1 MKETLSQYVER
12 IMRQK
17 ALSFIDVERGSAG
30 QISAS
35 YIGRI
40 LKGTV
45 TNLTTEKIV
54 ALAQGLA
61 VDPYDIFSASY
72 GKPPAPQ
79 DHTNVLVLLDT
90 MQKLVMN
97 PEVLEAAE
105 QLLRLSPKDRAVLL
119 QPLKR
124 INTEKKKGKEK
135 EKEH

>member
-17 ALSFIDVERGSAG
+17 ALSFIDVERGSKG
-30 QISAS
+30 KISAS

-45 TNLTTEKIV
+45 KNLTTEKII
-54 ALAQGLA
+54 ALSEGLE
-61 VDPYDIFSASY
+61 VDPYEIFAASY
-72 GKPPAPQ
+72 GVPPAKQ
-79 DHTNVLVLLDT
+79 DYTNSLVLLDM

-97 PEVLEAAE
+97 PELLEAVE
-105 QLLRLSPKDRAVLL
+105 QLLRMSPKDRAVLL

-124 INTEKKKGKEK
+124 INKQKEK
-135 EKEH
+135 DKKEES

>member
-17 ALSFIDVERGSAG
+17 ALSFIDVERGSKG
-30 QISAS
+30 KISAS

-54 ALAQGLA
+54 ALAQGLD
-61 VDPYDIFSASY
+61 VDPYEIFAASY
-72 GKPPAPQ
+72 GQPPAKQ
-79 DHTNVLVLLDT
+79 DTTNVLVVLDL

-97 PEVLEAAE
+97 PELLEAVE
-105 QLLRLSPKDRAVLL
+105 ELLHMSPKDRAVLL
-119 QPLKR
+119 QTVKR
-124 INTEKKKGKEK
+124 VSKEK
-135 EKEH
+135 AKDKKEEI